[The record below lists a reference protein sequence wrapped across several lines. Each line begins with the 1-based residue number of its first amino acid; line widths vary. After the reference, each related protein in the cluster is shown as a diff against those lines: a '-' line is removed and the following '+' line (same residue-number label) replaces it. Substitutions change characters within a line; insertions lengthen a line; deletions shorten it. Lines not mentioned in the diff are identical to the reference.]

1 MAYFYQ
7 EQFNAGELGPL
18 LRGRSDKP
26 YYAQGLKTCV
36 NFRPS
41 IQGPAIKRRGTVHL
55 VEVKDS
61 SKTVKLVEFIFSEI
75 DSYTL
80 EFGDNYIRFIQG
92 TTQVESGGSPYEIVS
107 PYAEADLTKL
117 KFAQLGDIMYISHP
131 DYRPYKL
138 SRIGA
143 TNWTIAEVDY
153 QLGPVEDENEDAT
166 FTITTTGT
174 ETKGGT
180 STWTAS
186 SALFDADHVGSVWK
200 IRATGAGTLI
210 GYARMTVFTSSTV
223 ATFVW
228 QTDTTGINAA
238 TPSSRWSEA
247 SWSGVRGYP
256 RAVAFHE
263 QRLFFAGTNESP
275 LTVYGSVAN
284 SFENFDV
291 DDASADDALK
301 FDLAGRVNTIQWL
314 ISDGD
319 FLVGGTYGGLTF
331 TEFQIGDTTTP
342 RARVGTSFGSSIV
355 QGVKL
360 GDRVVYPHSNGKS
373 IYETVYDDNTFKYQS
388 IDLNDLNTE
397 ILSAGLTEM
406 KVIEQPDSAL
416 ACVSGGDL
424 KIISRDRTQEV
435 TGWYNYTVSGEV
447 ESVSVIPTTGEDRIY
462 IVVKRTI
469 DGATKR
475 YIEYFDTADV
485 NRYVDSSIYYSG
497 SATRSLS
504 GLDHLEGE
512 TVSVLGDG
520 SYAGLYEVISGSITI
535 PDSKTAIS
543 EAYIGLPYN
552 ADLETM
558 PISLALKESGGS
570 TQTLKTKITKANLI
584 LYKTTGLKIGDRFDR
599 LDAIPFRSTEDEMTR
614 ALPLFGAT
622 YPDVKENITFYSEFT
637 YNPVVCIRSDLPFP
651 CTVISF
657 MCQLGVNG

>member
-7 EQFNAGELGPL
+7 EQFNAGELGAL

-41 IQGPAIKRRGTVHL
+41 VQGPAIKRRGTVYL
-55 VEVKDS
+55 AEVKDS

-80 EFGDNYIRFIQG
+80 EFGDAYIRFIQG
-92 TTQVESGGSPYEIVS
+92 TSQVESGGSPYEIVS

-117 KFAQLGDIMYISHP
+117 KFAQLGDIMYIAHP

-138 SRIGA
+138 SRNDA
-143 TNWTIAEVDY
+143 TDWTIAEVDN
-153 QLGPVEDENEDAT
+153 QLGPVEDVNESAT
-166 FTITTTGT
+166 TITLTGT
-174 ETKGGT
+174 LTKGAT

-186 SALFDADHVGSVWK
+186 TNTFNANHVGSVWA
-200 IRATGAGTLI
+200 IADTSNANI
-210 GYARMTVFTSSTV
+210 GYARMTGFTSATI
-223 ATFVW
+223 ATFEN
-228 QTDTTGINAA
+228 QTALFHGAA
-238 TPSSRWSEA
+238 TVNWYEA

-256 RAVAFHE
+256 RAVAFHD

-275 LTVYGSVAN
+275 LTVYGSVSN

-355 QGVKL
+355 QGVEL

-397 ILSAGLTEM
+397 ILNEGLTEM

-435 TGWYNYTVSGEV
+435 AGWYNYTVSGEV
-447 ESVSVIPTTGEDRIY
+447 ESVSVLPTTGEDRIY

-469 DGATKR
+469 NGATKR
-475 YIEYFDTADV
+475 YIEYFETADV

-504 GLDHLEGE
+504 GLDHLEGK

-599 LDAIPFRSTEDEMTR
+599 LDTIPFRSTEDEMTR